1 MVNHLPRVHKYCV
14 KLENVMQVTCVLYY
28 SYLILVKSLTSYFA
42 SGHAKWWSCL
52 SRISIFVIF
61 SFRFHCFNFLILF
74 FRSLFWLQTCPTN
87 YYVWDFLSWQFNRT
101 QPVYKICWSNE
112 NNRYDENL
120 LKYSWLHSLW
130 GCHQR
135 RKSAQVILKY
145 NLSYYDEKRTA

>member
-1 MVNHLPRVHKYCV
+1 MENHLPRVHKYCV
-14 KLENVMQVTCVLYY
+14 KLENVIKVTCVLYY

-61 SFRFHCFNFLILF
+61 SFRFHCFNFLIPF
-74 FRSLFWLQTCPTN
+74 FVPYSGCKHVLQIIK
-87 YYVWDFLSWQFNRT
+87 YEIFYQHAQFNRK
-101 QPVYKICWSNE
+101 QPVYKIYWSNE
-112 NNRYDENL
+112 NNRYDEIL
-120 LKYSWLHSLW
+120 LKYSWLHRLW

-145 NLSYYDEKRTA
+145 H